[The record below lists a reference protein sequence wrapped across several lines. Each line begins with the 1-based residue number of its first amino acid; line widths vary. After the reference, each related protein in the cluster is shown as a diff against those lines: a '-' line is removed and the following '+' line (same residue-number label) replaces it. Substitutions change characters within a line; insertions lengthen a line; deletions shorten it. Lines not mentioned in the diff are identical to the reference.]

1 MIRRRRTRPAIVEP
15 APNVATWNDV
25 DRMARDL
32 RHAEEARDALS
43 DTLGRVLPAALD
55 VVEQLRTWAHNGDL
69 PDEYQRNL
77 ARSLADHLER
87 TVTS

>member
-15 APNVATWNDV
+15 AANVATWNDV

-43 DTLGRVLPAALD
+43 DTLGRVLPTALD
-55 VVEQLRTWAHNGDL
+55 VVEQLRDWAHNGDL
-69 PDEYQRNL
+69 PEYERNV
-77 ARSLADHLER
+77 ARSLADRLER
-87 TVTS
+87 TVMS